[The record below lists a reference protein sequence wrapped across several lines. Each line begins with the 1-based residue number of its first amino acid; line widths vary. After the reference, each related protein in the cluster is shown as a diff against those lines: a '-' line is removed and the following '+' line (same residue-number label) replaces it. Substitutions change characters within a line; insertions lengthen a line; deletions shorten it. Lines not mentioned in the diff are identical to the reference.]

1 MLDDK
6 RLGDLSGITR
16 FGDSCGGATHT
27 LQISQHESNHK
38 SDCVAYT
45 LGCTKKSERN
55 QREIR
60 EKSERNQREIREKS
74 ERNQREI
81 RDKYR
86 DKYRKPRKQRKQRF
100 GEQLCSLHILQE
112 LLKVSNATI
121 RLRSHVETT
130 LHKFETIQ
138 KIVSPKKLRTS
149 TRALAR
155 TQQAFA
161 RDRVRAYTREELI

>member
-45 LGCTKKSERN
+45 LGCTK
-55 QREIR
+55 
-60 EKSERNQREIREKS
+60 KSERNQREIREKS

>member
-1 MLDDK
+1 MVFQMLDDK

-74 ERNQREI
+74 ETNTETNTENPQNSEHS
-81 RDKYR
+81 DL
-86 DKYRKPRKQRKQRF
+86 
-100 GEQLCSLHILQE
+100 E
-112 LLKVSNATI
+112 SNC
-121 RLRSHVETT
+121 V
-130 LHKFETIQ
+130 
-138 KIVSPKKLRTS
+138 
-149 TRALAR
+149 
-155 TQQAFA
+155 
-161 RDRVRAYTREELI
+161 AYTFSRNS

>member
-1 MLDDK
+1 MVFQMLDDK

-45 LGCTKKSERN
+45 LGCTKK
-55 QREIR
+55 
-60 EKSERNQREIREKS
+60 
-74 ERNQREI
+74 I

>member
-1 MLDDK
+1 MVFQMLDDK

-81 RDKYR
+81 REKSETNTETNTENPENSENSDL
-86 DKYRKPRKQRKQRF
+86 
-100 GEQLCSLHILQE
+100 E
-112 LLKVSNATI
+112 SNC
-121 RLRSHVETT
+121 V
-130 LHKFETIQ
+130 
-138 KIVSPKKLRTS
+138 
-149 TRALAR
+149 
-155 TQQAFA
+155 
-161 RDRVRAYTREELI
+161 AYTFSRNS

>member
-1 MLDDK
+1 MVFQMLDDK

-60 EKSERNQREIREKS
+60 EKSERNQREIR
-74 ERNQREI
+74 
-81 RDKYR
+81 DKYR
-86 DKYRKPRKQRKQRF
+86 DKYRKPRKQRKQRKQRF

>member
-74 ERNQREI
+74 ETNTETNTENPENSENS
-81 RDKYR
+81 DL
-86 DKYRKPRKQRKQRF
+86 
-100 GEQLCSLHILQE
+100 E
-112 LLKVSNATI
+112 SNC
-121 RLRSHVETT
+121 V
-130 LHKFETIQ
+130 
-138 KIVSPKKLRTS
+138 
-149 TRALAR
+149 
-155 TQQAFA
+155 
-161 RDRVRAYTREELI
+161 AYTFSRNS

>member
-45 LGCTKKSERN
+45 LGCTK
-55 QREIR
+55 
-60 EKSERNQREIREKS
+60 KS

>member
-1 MLDDK
+1 LDDK

-45 LGCTKKSERN
+45 LGCTK
-55 QREIR
+55 
-60 EKSERNQREIREKS
+60 KSERNQREIREKS

>member
-1 MLDDK
+1 MVFQMLDDK

-45 LGCTKKSERN
+45 LGCTK
-55 QREIR
+55 
-60 EKSERNQREIREKS
+60 KSERNQREIREKS

>member
-1 MLDDK
+1 MVFQMLDDK

-74 ERNQREI
+74 ETNTETNTENPENSENS
-81 RDKYR
+81 DL
-86 DKYRKPRKQRKQRF
+86 
-100 GEQLCSLHILQE
+100 E
-112 LLKVSNATI
+112 SNC
-121 RLRSHVETT
+121 V
-130 LHKFETIQ
+130 
-138 KIVSPKKLRTS
+138 
-149 TRALAR
+149 
-155 TQQAFA
+155 
-161 RDRVRAYTREELI
+161 AYTFSRNS